1 MITVQ
6 LPAQLANFCLNTRT
20 HIMEATTLSEVF
32 KKFDEIA
39 PMLRSQLFYPNGQ
52 LRQFVGLFLND
63 KQITLTEEEHNRL
76 AQESQLLIVLSVA
89 GG

>member
-63 KQITLTEEEHNRL
+63 QQITLTEEEHNRL